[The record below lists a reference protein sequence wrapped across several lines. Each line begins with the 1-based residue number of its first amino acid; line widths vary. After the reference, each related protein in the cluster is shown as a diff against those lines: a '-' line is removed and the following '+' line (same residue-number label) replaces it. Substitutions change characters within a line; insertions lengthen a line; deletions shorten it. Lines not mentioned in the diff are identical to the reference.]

1 MNDTLTFIVGLAI
14 FLGILWMLLQA
25 GLLDKTPV
33 DREENGAESEREVQ
47 HIVQASR
54 PAPLDADD
62 RLDELRTYTQRPH
75 IKAGTAYGKEVL

>member
-1 MNDTLTFIVGLAI
+1 MSDTLTFIVGLAI

-75 IKAGTAYGKEVL
+75 VRAGSTWERQQ

>member
-1 MNDTLTFIVGLAI
+1 MFVGV
-14 FLGILWMLLQA
+14 LWLCLQA

-33 DREENGAESEREVQ
+33 DQEEDGEQSERDVQ

-62 RLDELRTYTQRPH
+62 RLDELRTYTTRPH
-75 IKAGTAYGKEVL
+75 VRAGSTWERQQ